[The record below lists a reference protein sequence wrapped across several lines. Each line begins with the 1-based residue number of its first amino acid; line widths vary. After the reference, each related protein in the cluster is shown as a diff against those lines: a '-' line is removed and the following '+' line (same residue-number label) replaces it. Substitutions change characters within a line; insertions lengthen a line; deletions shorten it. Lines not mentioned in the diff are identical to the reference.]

1 MPDFYSMGDLGFPIW
16 GAAALAAILA
26 VVAIVLILRFGGR
39 AVFGA
44 LTASIVVVGLGWLAF
59 ERMDTQARADQRR
72 AIEAR
77 VAALNAQ
84 ALLPNSNLACL
95 DAVGGDMVHEACER
109 ALFAAPE
116 QVAAA
121 LNYVGARLDVMREI
135 AALPDRDAAA
145 YESLRAAML
154 RSLQADRF
162 GLVAQVLTARDE
174 CRPDSCY
181 AFDFLQSRDR
191 VVANMTERAYDGRV
205 ARFAPAWG
213 EKGGVPGTSAPAL
226 AAQAAPPSPPHHPV
240 NINFPTADSI
250 PAVSIMSNEPGRP
263 GQNGVAAVPSTR
275 EPRAQSQAP
284 APPQSL
290 TPPQAS
296 QAPQGSPAPARRPAQ
311 KAQAPRPAPQ
321 PQASPPPQPVEA
333 DPFPQPVGSAQQ
345 TTGTQQQ

>member
-1 MPDFYSMGDLGFPIW
+1 MPDVYSMGDMGFPLW

-26 VVAIVLILRFGGR
+26 LVTVVAILRFGGR
-39 AVFGA
+39 TVFGVLA
-44 LTASIVVVGLGWLAF
+44 ASAVIVGMGWLAL
-59 ERMDTQARADQRR
+59 ERIDPQGKADQRR

-84 ALLPNSNLACL
+84 ALLPNSNLACV

-109 ALFAAPE
+109 ALFSAPE

-135 AALPDRDAAA
+135 AALPDREAAA
-145 YESLRAAML
+145 FESLRAPML

-162 GLVAQVLTARDE
+162 GLVAQVLTARDD

-181 AFDFLQSRDR
+181 AFDFLENRDR
-191 VVANMTERAYDGRV
+191 VVANMTERSYDARV
-205 ARFAPAWG
+205 ARFAAAWSEKASASGPA
-213 EKGGVPGTSAPAL
+213 APAL
-226 AAQAAPPSPPHHPV
+226 AAQTTRPSPPNHPV

-263 GQNGVAAVPSTR
+263 GQNGVAAAPSPR
-275 EPRAQSQAP
+275 PEPRAQPQPP

-290 TPPQAS
+290 IPPS
-296 QAPQGSPAPARRPAQ
+296 QPSQTAPARRPAQ
-311 KAQAPRPAPQ
+311 KAQAPRPQAPPQ
-321 PQASPPPQPVEA
+321 PASPPPPAEA

-345 TTGTQQQ
+345 TTGAQQQ